1 MNNQNLIICDFK
13 ILFDIL
19 SEIQDD
25 LNFKLINTTQ
35 KNYTNLNLNKSD
47 NYISISKKKIP
58 NLINYIDLED
68 YPLQV
73 HKLIEII
80 NINFLKN
87 RFNQQSDIDIG
98 FYKLNLN
105 SRKLLNN
112 EKILNLTEKEA
123 DIILYLKNSKKPV
136 NINQLQSSVWGY
148 NSKLETHTVETH
160 IYRLRKKINDLFND
174 DKFII
179 STKDGYII
187 N

>member
-35 KNYTNLNLNKSD
+35 KNYTNLNLSKSD

-68 YPLQV
+68 YPLKV
-73 HKLIEII
+73 SKLIEII

-87 RFNQQSDIDIG
+87 RFNQQSDIEIG

>member
-1 MNNQNLIICDFK
+1 M
-13 ILFDIL
+13 
-19 SEIQDD
+19 
-25 LNFKLINTTQ
+25 
-35 KNYTNLNLNKSD
+35 
-47 NYISISKKKIP
+47 
-58 NLINYIDLED
+58 INYIHVED

-136 NINQLQSSVWGY
+136 NINQLQSIVWGY

>member
-68 YPLQV
+68 YPLKV
-73 HKLIEII
+73 SKLIEII

-87 RFNQQSDIDIG
+87 RFNQQSDIEIG

-136 NINQLQSSVWGY
+136 NINQLQSIVWGY

-179 STKDGYII
+179 STKEGYII

>member
-1 MNNQNLIICDFK
+1 MNNQNLIICDFQA
-13 ILFDIL
+13 LFDIL
-19 SEIQDD
+19 SEIQED

-35 KNYTNLNLNKSD
+35 KNYINLNLNKSD
-47 NYISISKKKIP
+47 NYLSISKKKIP
-58 NLINYIDLED
+58 NLINYIHVED

-136 NINQLQSSVWGY
+136 NINQLQSIVWGY

-179 STKDGYII
+179 STKEGYII